1 MNPHHALL
9 AERRIAFGAIG
20 GTQGGPRTYAVEL
33 LRSWA
38 AHPPAW
44 KELLVLSDRP
54 QVLVPERAPQW
65 MRAQRLPLFHP
76 ALRPLAER
84 FAIPRA
90 LRAAGCDL
98 YHGTKNSLPRGLPCA
113 AVTTIHDLAP
123 FLQPET
129 FSPLSGRYLRRA
141 ITTAVERAERVIAVS
156 RTTARDLVEV
166 LGVSADRI
174 DVVYNGVSEALLRP
188 AQPTEVRALRQR
200 LGLDGPLVLCLG
212 TVQPRKNQ
220 LAVLEA
226 FLRAQPRLPANT
238 TCLFV
243 GRAGWQTKNFERA
256 YARSAGR
263 SLRWIRDFPDRDLR
277 ALYGAASLFVSPSS
291 YEGFGITVVEAMA
304 QGCPVIAL
312 DRGATPEVV
321 GHAGELL
328 PAPDPELLSEAMVRL
343 LEDRSLRARYAR
355 WGRQRAAAF
364 TWKSSAARHLASY
377 ARALG
382 ECNAVEGAVL
392 DDAASPPAE
401 AEGEAESIRA
411 LLATPARRRA
421 GISR

>member
-1 MNPHHALL
+1 MTPQHELL
-9 AERRIAFGAIG
+9 AGRRIAFGAIG
-20 GTQGGPRTYAVEL
+20 GAQGGPRTYAVEL
-33 LRSWA
+33 LRAWA

-44 KELLVLSDRP
+44 AELLVLADRP
-54 QVLVPERAPQW
+54 QALLPESAPVW
-65 MRAQRLPLFHP
+65 MRSRALSLPHP

-84 FAIPRA
+84 LAIPRA
-90 LRAAGCDL
+90 LRAAHCDL
-98 YHGTKNSLPRGLPCA
+98 YHGTKNSLPSGLPCA
-113 AVTTIHDLAP
+113 AVSTIHDLAP
-123 FLQPET
+123 FLQPDT
-129 FSPLSGRYLRRA
+129 FSRLSGRYLRRA
-141 ITTAVERAERVIAVS
+141 IATACARAERVIAVS

-166 LGVSADRI
+166 LGVSAERI

-188 AQPTEVRALRQR
+188 AQPEEVRALRQR
-200 LGLDGPLVLCLG
+200 LDLHGPLVLCLG
-212 TVQPRKNQ
+212 TIQPRKNQ

-243 GRAGWQTKNFERA
+243 GRAGWKTQAFERA
-256 YARSAGR
+256 YARHASVH
-263 SLRWIRDFPDRDLR
+263 LRWLREFPDRDLR

-328 PAPDPELLSEAMVRL
+328 PAPDPGLLSEAMVRL
-343 LEDRSLRARYAR
+343 LEDRALHARYAR
-355 WGRQRAAAF
+355 WGRQRAAGF
-364 TWKSSAARHLASY
+364 TWRSSAARHLASY

-382 ECNAVEGAVL
+382 EDVS
-392 DDAASPPAE
+392 ASEDEATPLPAE
-401 AEGEAESIRA
+401 AERGVRA
-411 LLATPARRRA
+411 SRA
-421 GISR
+421 PLSAHAS